1 VIIEATTPEERNL
14 ADRWLSARIPGV
26 DGVSGPYAFLAVLG
40 GDGVQAVVSF
50 HDYQER
56 CGTIQI
62 TMAADTPRWATRA
75 NLKGLL
81 AYPFK
86 RLGVNK
92 IWTAT
97 PLGNAPAI
105 TFNER
110 LGMKREAVLRHQFG
124 PRSHAVI
131 MSMMKAEYLK
141 SRWV

>member
-1 VIIEATTPEERNL
+1 VIIEATTPEERTL
-14 ADRWLSARIPGV
+14 ADRWLSARIPDL
-26 DGVSGPYAFLAVLG
+26 DGVSGPFAFLVVMG
-40 GDGVQAVVSF
+40 GDGVQAIVAY
-50 HDYQER
+50 HDYQEK
-56 CGTIQI
+56 CGTVQI
-62 TMAADTPRWATRA
+62 TMAADTPRWAARA
-75 NLKGLL
+75 HLKDLL

-86 RLGVNK
+86 RLEVNK

-97 PLGNAPAI
+97 PLGNASAI